1 MLDDIKNDNT
11 GDFSDSSK
19 NIVKD
24 AIKVSSKLIQVTP
37 QLSEDNKNRSRI
49 SAIEKEGNL

>member
-24 AIKVSSKLIQVTP
+24 AIKVSTKLIQVTP